1 MLEQEPKMDP
11 ELRVIDVIKE
21 GVKEVT
27 SLLEE
32 YDQINLKFGESE
44 ILDNPDKMEQLIEQ
58 QGKVQEQLDQSGAWD
73 LDNKLDRAM
82 DALRTPPED
91 RVD

>member
-1 MLEQEPKMDP
+1 MEQKLESWDSTDLVNLLCLKIIAGLDDQFQGEVVFSPGYSVGMLEQEPKMDP

-32 YDQINLKFGESE
+32 YDQINLKFGR
-44 ILDNPDKMEQLIEQ
+44 IRDF
-58 QGKVQEQLDQSGAWD
+58 
-73 LDNKLDRAM
+73 R
-82 DALRTPPED
+82 
-91 RVD
+91 

>member
-1 MLEQEPKMDP
+1 M
-11 ELRVIDVIKE
+11 V
-21 GVKEVT
+21 
-27 SLLEE
+27 
-32 YDQINLKFGESE
+32 ESE